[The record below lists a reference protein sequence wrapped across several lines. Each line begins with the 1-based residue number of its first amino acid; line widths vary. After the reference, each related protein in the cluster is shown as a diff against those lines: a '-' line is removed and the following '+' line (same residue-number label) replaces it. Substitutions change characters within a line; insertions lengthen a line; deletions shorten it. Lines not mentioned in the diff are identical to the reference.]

1 MTRRREDEE
10 DAEDAG
16 ARGRVTGLR
25 VIASSRLRVLLLAL
39 LAAPACSRD
48 APPGEWQEAEGARWR
63 ELAGAG
69 RGTAGFTA
77 LPSSR
82 TGITLANNVSEE
94 AAYQNRHLMHGSGVA
109 IGDVDGDGL
118 PDIYLPRIEG
128 PNALYLNQGGWRFR
142 DVAAERGVA
151 LADAPST
158 GAVLADVDGDADLDL
173 VVTSMGGGNAL
184 LLNNGAGTFTDAGER
199 SGFLAERRGSTT
211 AALADVDGDGD
222 LDLYVANYRARTML
236 DSLSPQERAFDQIV
250 KQIGD
255 RYEIIPERR
264 ADYRIQ
270 IREDLRGVS
279 LIQRADPDWFYL
291 NDGSGRFVREPIAGN
306 PRFLDEDGVMLT
318 AEPEDFGLAARFYDV
333 NGDGAPDLYVAND
346 FEDPDQFW
354 INDGAGRF
362 RLIARPAVRRTANS
376 NMAVD
381 FADIDRDGAVDLF
394 QADMLANDGRRHKT
408 QIPTHTAIPKV
419 VGDYTTRGQWQRN
432 ALLHN
437 RGDGTFEE
445 IADAAG
451 VAASGWSWSSMFLDV
466 DLDGYEDLLI
476 GNGHTWDLMD
486 ADAQE
491 RLKSTVTGVDWRRE
505 RQYYPK
511 LLLPNVAF
519 RNRGDRT
526 FEDLSAAWRFGVE
539 PDISHGMASGDLD
552 GDGDLDVVI
561 NRLNA
566 TAAILR
572 NDAPA
577 PRLAVRLIGSAPNS
591 GAIGARIRVL
601 GGPVPGQTREVT
613 AGGLYLSGSDQSST
627 FAASRDSAMAIEV
640 TWRNGTTTRIADA
653 RAGRLYE
660 IRQEAVSPQPSA
672 VSNQPSSRPA
682 VQPPLFEDRSSSL
695 NSSHSETYYN
705 DYARQPLLSYQLSQ
719 LGPGVSWL
727 DLDDDG
733 DDDLIAPDGAGG
745 TLAWHRNDAGRFTR
759 QWLSLP
765 AGELDFTQA
774 LRLPSPGGAG
784 LLVGRAT
791 YSAATSEVALAT
803 PRVVRVPLSGGR
815 AGAVGAAVGPD
826 TASIGPMA
834 LADVDGDGDLD
845 LFVGSR
851 VTPGAYPVPPSSH
864 LYLNQGG
871 ELALDSGNDPVFKL
885 AGMISAAT
893 FTDLDA
899 DGDPDLALA
908 VDWGPVKVFLN
919 QRGRFSEATEAWG
932 LTARTGGWKGLT
944 AGDFDG
950 DGRMDLVATNWG
962 RNAPFTADS
971 ASPLYLYVGNFGRGG
986 AVDLIAGR
994 HDQRLGAIAPI
1005 APLSR
1010 LAWAL
1015 PDLRQRVP
1023 TFAEYAEASMDRVLG
1038 PAFGSAIRI
1047 QCTTLDHLLLRNMG
1061 GRFEPVPLPQQAQYA
1076 PAFAAVAAD
1085 FDGDGREDL
1094 FLAQNFS
1101 QTELTTPPL
1110 DAGRGLLLLGD
1121 GKGGFVPMDGSR
1133 SGIAIYGDQRG
1144 AAAADYDADGRTDLA
1159 VGQSAA
1165 ALVLL
1170 KNATGTPGLRVRL
1183 VGPAG
1188 NPAAIGAAVRLRYP
1202 DGDGPVREVRAGSN
1216 YWSSDGV
1223 VQVLGLRGTPKSV
1236 WVRWPGGMTIEVPV
1250 EAGAKE
1256 VVIRR

>member
-1 MTRRREDEE
+1 MTRPLASPRP
-10 DAEDAG
+10 
-16 ARGRVTGLR
+16 RVFR
-25 VIASSRLRVLLLAL
+25 ALLGIAL
-39 LAAPACSRD
+39 LATACSRD

-69 RGTAGFTA
+69 RGSAGFTA

-82 TGITLANNVSEE
+82 TGITLANTVSEE

-109 IGDVDGDGL
+109 IGDVDGNGL

-128 PNALYLNQGGWRFR
+128 PNALYLNQGGWRFQE
-142 DVAAERGVA
+142 VAAERGVA

-184 LLNNGAGTFTDAGER
+184 LLNNGAGSFTDAGER

-222 LDLYVANYRARTML
+222 LDLYVTNYRARTML

-270 IREDLRGVS
+270 IRDDLRGVS

-306 PRFLDEDGVMLT
+306 PRFLDEDGLMLT

-333 NGDGAPDLYVAND
+333 NDDGAPDLYVAND

-354 INDGAGRF
+354 INDGTGRF
-362 RLIARPAVRRTANS
+362 RLIARQAVRRIANS
-376 NMAVD
+376 NMSVD

-408 QIPTHTAIPKV
+408 QIPTHTPIPKV
-419 VGDYTTRGQWQRN
+419 VGDYTSRAQWQRN

-526 FEDLSAAWRFGVE
+526 FEDVSTAWRFGVE

-566 TAAILR
+566 TAAVLR

-601 GGPVPGQTREVT
+601 GGPVPSQTREVT
-613 AGGLYLSGSDQSST
+613 AGGLYLSGSDQSAT
-627 FAASRDSAMAIEV
+627 FGASPDSAMAIEV
-640 TWRNGTTTRIADA
+640 TWRNGATTRVADA

-660 IRQEAVSPQPSA
+660 IREGAVSPQPSA
-672 VSNQPSSRPA
+672 AGVQPSSRPA
-682 VQPPLFEDRSSSL
+682 VPPPLFEDRSSFL
-695 NSSHSETYYN
+695 DERHSQIQVNEFV
-705 DYARQPLLSYQLSQ
+705 RQPLLDFQLSQ

-733 DDDLIAPDGAGG
+733 DEDLLMAQGAGG
-745 TLAWHRNDAGRFTR
+745 SLAWHRNDRGRFTR
-759 QWLSLP
+759 VATGLA
-765 AGELDFTQA
+765 AGSFDFTMA
-774 LRLPSPGGAG
+774 LRMPGRGAAGVLIARSTYRAENPAQAMGAG
-784 LLVGRAT
+784 A
-791 YSAATSEVALAT
+791 
-803 PRVVRVPLSGGR
+803 VVRLELGGR
-815 AGAVGAAVGPD
+815 AGAASEVIGPD
-826 TASIGPMA
+826 TASAGPIA

-851 VTPGAYPVPPSSH
+851 VIPGAYPVPPSSH
-864 LYLNQGG
+864 LYRNEGG
-871 ELALDSGNDPVFKL
+871 SFTLDRENEVVFQL
-885 AGMISAAT
+885 AGMVSAAT
-893 FTDLDA
+893 FSDLDA

-908 VDWGPVKVFLN
+908 VDWGPVKLFLN
-919 QRGRFSEATEAWG
+919 QGGRFTEGTEAWG
-932 LTARTGGWKGLT
+932 LSPFLGAWKGLG

-950 DGRMDLVATNWG
+950 DGRIDLVATNWG
-962 RNAPFTADS
+962 RNVPFTADS
-971 ASPLYLYVGNFGRGG
+971 ASPLYLYVGNFGKGTG
-986 AVDLIAGR
+986 VDLVAAKY
-994 HDQRLGAIAPI
+994 DPRLKAIAPL
-1005 APLSR
+1005 AAFAR
-1010 LAWAL
+1010 LAWAI
-1015 PDLRQRVP
+1015 PELRGRLP
-1023 TFAEYAEASMDRVLG
+1023 TFADYADASIDRVLG
-1038 PAFGSAIRI
+1038 EGFGRAIRI
-1047 QCTTLDHLLLRNMG
+1047 QCTVLDHMLFLNRGN
-1061 GRFEPVPLPQQAQYA
+1061 RFEGVPLPQEAQYA
-1076 PAFAAVAAD
+1076 PAFAAVAGD

-1101 QTELTTPPL
+1101 QTELTTPSFN
-1110 DAGRGLLLLGD
+1110 AGRGLLLLGD
-1121 GKGGFVPMDGSR
+1121 GRGHLTPMPGAG
-1133 SGIAIYGDQRG
+1133 SGIVIYGDQRG
-1144 AAAADYDADGRTDLA
+1144 AATADFDGDGRADLA
-1159 VGQSAA
+1159 VGENAGAVRLLHNTGAA
-1165 ALVLL
+1165 I
-1170 KNATGTPGLRVRL
+1170 GLRVRL
-1183 VGPAG
+1183 IGGPE
-1188 NPAAIGAAVRLRYP
+1188 NPSAIGAAVRLRYA
-1202 DGDGPVREVRAGSN
+1202 DGDGPVREIRAGSG
-1216 YWSSDGV
+1216 YWSSDGT
-1223 VQVLGLRGTPKSV
+1223 VQVLGLRAAPRSL
-1236 WVRWPGGMTIEVPV
+1236 WVRWPGGRTVEVAV
-1250 EAGAKE
+1250 AAGARE
-1256 VVIRR
+1256 VTVRQ

>member
-1 MTRRREDEE
+1 MN
-10 DAEDAG
+10 G
-16 ARGRVTGLR
+16 ANTLKALR
-25 VIASSRLRVLLLAL
+25 AVATAL
-39 LAAPACSRD
+39 LVAGCSRE
-48 APPGEWQEAEGARWR
+48 APSPGAWQDVEGSRWR
-63 ELAGAG
+63 DLAGPG

-77 LPSSR
+77 LPPTR
-82 TGITLANNVSEE
+82 TGITLANTVSEE

-142 DVAAERGVA
+142 EAAAERGVA

-158 GAVLADVDGDADLDL
+158 GAVLADVDGDGDLDL

-184 LLNNGAGTFTDAGER
+184 LFNDGAGTFSDAGER
-199 SGFLAERRGSTT
+199 SGFVAEKRGSTT

-250 KQIGD
+250 KKVGD

-291 NDGSGRFVREPIAGN
+291 NDGSGRFLREPIAGN
-306 PRFLDEDGVMLT
+306 PRFLDEDGAILG
-318 AEPEDFGLAARFYDV
+318 AEPEDFGLAARFHDV

-362 RLIARPAVRRTANS
+362 RLIPRPAVKRTANS
-376 NMAVD
+376 TMSVD

-394 QADMLANDGRRHKT
+394 QADMLANDGRRQKT
-408 QIPTHTAIPKV
+408 QTPTHTAIPKQ
-419 VGDYTTRGQWQRN
+419 VGQYSERGQWQRN
-432 ALLHN
+432 ALLRN

-491 RLKSTVTGVDWRRE
+491 RLRSTVTGVDWRRE
-505 RQYYPK
+505 RQYYPQ

-526 FEDLSAAWRFGVE
+526 FEDASAAWRFGVE
-539 PDISHGMASGDLD
+539 ADISHGMASGDLD
-552 GDGDLDVVI
+552 GDGDQDVVI

-566 TAAILR
+566 TPAVLR
-572 NDAPA
+572 NDARA
-577 PRLAVRLIGSAPNS
+577 PRLAVRLVGRAPNTR
-591 GAIGARIRVL
+591 AIGARISVR
-601 GGPVPGQTREVT
+601 GGPVARQSLEVT
-613 AGGLYLSGSDQSST
+613 AGGLYLSGADQSYA
-627 FAASRDSAMAIEV
+627 FAAAPDSAMVIEV
-640 TWRNGTTTRIADA
+640 TWRDGTSTRLADV

-660 IRQEAVSPQPSA
+660 VRQGVNGQRSTVNGTGPLPPSPFPL
-672 VSNQPSSRPA
+672 
-682 VQPPLFEDRSSSL
+682 PLFEDRSASV
-695 NSSHSETYYN
+695 NATHAEKYYN
-705 DYARQPLLSYQLSQ
+705 DYARQPLLGYQLSQ

-745 TLAWHRNDAGRFTR
+745 ALVWHRNDGGKFTR
-759 QWLSLP
+759 QSLGLP
-765 AGELDFTQA
+765 AGDLDFTQA
-774 LRLPSPGGAG
+774 LRLPSPGGAW
-784 LLVGRAT
+784 LLVGRST
-791 YSAATSEVALAT
+791 YTAATSGDALAI
-803 PRVVRVPLSGGR
+803 PRVTRVPLWGGR
-815 AGAVGAAVGPD
+815 SGAPLAAVGPD
-826 TASIGPMA
+826 TASLGPMA

-871 ELALDSGNDPVFKL
+871 DLALDAANDPVFRL
-885 AGMISAAT
+885 AGMVSAAT
-893 FTDLDA
+893 FTDLDG

-919 QRGRFSEATEAWG
+919 ERGRFSEATEAWG
-932 LTARTGGWKGLT
+932 LSARTGGWKGLT

-962 RNAPFTADS
+962 RNVTFSADS
-971 ASPLYLYVGNFGRGG
+971 ASPLYLYVGNFGQGG
-986 AVDLIAGR
+986 VVDLVAGR
-994 HDQRLGAIAPI
+994 HDPRLGAIAPI

-1023 TFAEYAEASMDRVLG
+1023 TFAEYAGASMDRVLG
-1038 PAFGSAIRI
+1038 PGFGSAIRI
-1047 QCTTLDHLLLRNMG
+1047 QCTTLDHVLLRNLG
-1061 GRFEPVPLPQQAQYA
+1061 GRFEPIPLPQQAQYA

-1085 FDGDGREDL
+1085 FDGDGKEDL

-1101 QTELTTPPL
+1101 QTELTTPPF

-1121 GKGGFVPMDGSR
+1121 GKGGFAPVNDGR

-1144 AAAADYDADGRTDLA
+1144 AAASDYDGDGRVDLA
-1159 VGQSAA
+1159 VGQNAA

-1170 KNATGTPGLRVRL
+1170 HNVTGTPGLRVRL
-1183 VGPAG
+1183 VGSAG
-1188 NPAAIGAAVRLRYP
+1188 NPAAIGASVRLRYP
-1202 DGDGPVREVRAGSN
+1202 DGDGPVREIRAGSN

-1236 WVRWPGGMTIEVPV
+1236 WVRWPAGTTTETPV
-1250 EAGAKE
+1250 VAGQKE
-1256 VVIRR
+1256 VVIRQ